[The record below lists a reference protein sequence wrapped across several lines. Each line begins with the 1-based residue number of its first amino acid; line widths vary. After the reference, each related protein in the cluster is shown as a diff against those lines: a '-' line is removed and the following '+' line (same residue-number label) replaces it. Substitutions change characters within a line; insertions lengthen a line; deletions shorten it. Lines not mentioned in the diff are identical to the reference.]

1 MVGLNRHHGPTGA
14 SKFGLNDWAT
24 RPEFRELC
32 PLQGARPRKAQP
44 PSSPLPLQATC
55 GSHRFSHKGRRQ
67 LARSAAPPQGT
78 ALTPSG
84 LRSLSAFRAAT
95 SAPLSRRSP
104 LATVARRARSPLATV
119 ARRAQAESGTTL
131 TPSDLTP
138 SRPAPPRVLPPSL
151 TAAGTSTAASSSSS
165 DASSRVRGGPR
176 RASSAPLHAPPPR
189 LPLPANAAVNTNA
202 QSCRRTSRRGLP
214 CWYEQL
220 VGHRT
225 ARDVF
230 IFRRLTRFM
239 MFAGF
244 RLSAET
250 AGNGSGEITCHPHVR
265 IPPLVR
271 QQRDDCETVARPA
284 PRQRPGKD
292 GAVVSP
298 PRSPNL
304 ISGGDALPVPSP
316 APLRAAGRAYT
327 RQPTPRLTRV
337 PARSRPQSLQRLQHR
352 HRFGNLCARG
362 PAPYLRRAPGPPPA
376 AASDGTTQ

>member
-1 MVGLNRHHGPTGA
+1 MRGQLRT
-14 SKFGLNDWAT
+14 S
-24 RPEFRELC
+24 
-32 PLQGARPRKAQP
+32 PRRAQP
-44 PSSPLPLQATC
+44 PSSPLPPQATC

-78 ALTPSG
+78 ALAPAG

-104 LATVARRARSPLATV
+104 PATV

-176 RASSAPLHAPPPR
+176 RASSTPLHAPPPR
-189 LPLPANAAVNTNA
+189 LPLPANAAVSANA
-202 QSCRRTSRRGLP
+202 QSCRRTSGRGLP
-214 CWYEQL
+214 CRYEQL

-225 ARDVF
+225 ARDVS

-239 MFAGF
+239 VFAGF
-244 RLSAET
+244 RLAAET
-250 AGNGSGEITCHPHVR
+250 AGNGSGEITFHPHIR
-265 IPPLVR
+265 IPLLVR
-271 QQRDDCETVARPA
+271 RQRGDCETVARPA
-284 PRQRPGKD
+284 PQQRPGKD

-298 PRSPNL
+298 PRSPHL

-316 APLRAAGRAYT
+316 APPRAAERAYT
-327 RQPTPRLTRV
+327 RQPTPRLMRV
-337 PARSRPQSLQRLQHR
+337 PVRSRPQSLQRLQLR
-352 HRFGNLCARG
+352 HCFGNLCARS
-362 PAPYLRRAPGPPPA
+362 PAPCLRRAPGPPPA
-376 AASDGTTQ
+376 AANDGTTQ